1 MEYRLMGSTGVSVSR
16 LCLGTMTF
24 AKETDEA
31 GAHAQLDAFVEAGG
45 NFVDTADV
53 YQAGASEEIIG
64 RWLAAR
70 PGMADSIVLA
80 TKGRFPMGEG
90 TNSVGL
96 SRKHLTSALDGSL
109 RRLGVDRIDL
119 YQVHAYDP
127 LTPLEETLRF
137 MDDAVSA
144 GKISYFGLS
153 NFIGWQIAAIS
164 ELAVSSG
171 RVAPVMLQ
179 PQYNLLTRYIELEVV
194 PACLEYG
201 LGLIPW
207 SPLGGGWLTG
217 KYARD
222 SLPTGASRLGE
233 DPKRGME
240 NYDSR
245 NADPKVWDI
254 IDAVKEVAGRTG
266 LTMAQVALAWVAD
279 RPGVTAPILGNRT
292 TEQLAEALAIA
303 DVHLDEDDLVA
314 LTEVSAPDV
323 PQYPYG
329 PMGQSQRSR
338 PISGGRAS

>member
-1 MEYRLMGSTGVSVSR
+1 MEYRLMGGTGVSVSR

-24 AKETDEA
+24 GKETDEG

-53 YQAGASEEIIG
+53 YQSGVSEEIIG
-64 RWLAAR
+64 RWFASR
-70 PGMADSIVLA
+70 HGMADQIVLA

-96 SRKHLTSALDGSL
+96 TRKHLRSALDGSL
-109 RRLGVDRIDL
+109 RRLGVDRIDV

-153 NFIGWQIAAIS
+153 NFLGWQIAAIS

-171 RVAPVMLQ
+171 RVAPVLLQ
-179 PQYNLLTRYIELEVV
+179 PQYNLLTRYIELEIV

-217 KYARD
+217 KYERD
-222 SLPTGASRLGE
+222 SAPTGASRLGE

-240 NYDSR
+240 NYDAR
-245 NADPKVWDI
+245 NADPKVWEI
-254 IDAVKEVAGRTG
+254 IDVVRDVAGSTG
-266 LTMAQVALAWVAD
+266 LTMAQVALAWTAD
-279 RPGVTAPILGNRT
+279 QAGVVAPILGNRT
-292 TEQLAEALAIA
+292 GEQLSEALAMA
-303 DVHLDEDDLVA
+303 DTHLDEADLVA
-314 LTEVSAPDV
+314 LTKVSAPQL
-323 PQYPYG
+323 PEYPYG
-329 PMGQSQRSR
+329 PMGQNQRSR
-338 PISGGRAS
+338 PIAGGRAS

>member
-24 AKETDEA
+24 GKETDEA

-53 YQAGASEEIIG
+53 YQSGASEEIIG
-64 RWLAAR
+64 RWLGSR
-70 PGMADSIVLA
+70 KGMADRIVLA

-96 SRKHLTSALDGSL
+96 SRKHLTNALDGSL
-109 RRLGVDRIDL
+109 RRLGVDRVDL
-119 YQVHAYDP
+119 YQVHGFDP
-127 LTPLEETLRF
+127 LTPLDETLRF

-164 ELAVSSG
+164 ELAMSSG
-171 RVAPVMLQ
+171 RVAPVLLQ

-201 LGLIPW
+201 LGIIPW

-217 KYARD
+217 KYVRD
-222 SLPTGASRLGE
+222 SMPTGASRLGE

-240 NYDSR
+240 NYDDR
-245 NADPKVWDI
+245 NADAKVWDI
-254 IDAVKEVAGRTG
+254 IDAVKDVAGRTD

-279 RPGVTAPILGNRT
+279 QPGVTAPILGNRT
-292 TEQLAEALAIA
+292 SEQLAEALAMA
-303 DVHLDEDDLVA
+303 DVHLDDDDLDA
-314 LTEVSAPDV
+314 LSEVSAPNV

-329 PMGQSQRSR
+329 PMGRSQRSR
-338 PISGGRAS
+338 PISGGRA

>member
-70 PGMADSIVLA
+70 PGMADGIVLA

-303 DVHLDEDDLVA
+303 DVHLDEDALVA
-314 LTEVSAPDV
+314 LTDVSAPDV

>member
-24 AKETDEA
+24 GKETDEG

-53 YQAGASEEIIG
+53 YQSGVSEEIIG
-64 RWLAAR
+64 RWFASR
-70 PGMADSIVLA
+70 QEMA
-80 TKGRFPMGEG
+80 EG

-96 SRKHLTSALDGSL
+96 TRKHLTSALDGSL
-109 RRLGVDRIDL
+109 RRLGVDRIDV

-153 NFIGWQIAAIS
+153 NFLGWQIAAIS

-171 RVAPVMLQ
+171 RVAPVLLQ
-179 PQYNLLTRYIELEVV
+179 PQYNLLTRYIELEIV

-217 KYARD
+217 KYKRD
-222 SLPTGASRLGE
+222 SAPTGASRLGE

-240 NYDSR
+240 NYDAR
-245 NADPKVWDI
+245 NADPKVWEI
-254 IDAVKEVAGRTG
+254 IDVVRDVSGRTG
-266 LTMAQVALAWVAD
+266 LTMAQVALAWTAD
-279 RPGVTAPILGNRT
+279 QAGVVAPILGNRT
-292 TEQLAEALAIA
+292 GEQLSEALAMA
-303 DVHLDEDDLVA
+303 DIHLDEADLVA
-314 LTEVSAPDV
+314 LTEVSAPHL
-323 PQYPYG
+323 PEYPYG
-329 PMGQSQRSR
+329 PMGQNQRSR

>member
-24 AKETDEA
+24 GKETDQG

-53 YQAGASEEIIG
+53 YQAGVSEEIIG
-64 RWLAAR
+64 RWFASR
-70 PGMADSIVLA
+70 QGMADQIVLA

-96 SRKHLTSALDGSL
+96 TRKHLTSALDGSL
-109 RRLGVDRIDL
+109 RRLGVEQIDV

-153 NFIGWQIAAIS
+153 NFLGWQIAAIS
-164 ELAVSSG
+164 ELAASTG
-171 RVAPVMLQ
+171 RVAPVLLQ
-179 PQYNLLTRYIELEVV
+179 PQYNLLTRFIELEIV

-201 LGLIPW
+201 LGIIPW

-217 KYARD
+217 KYERD
-222 SLPTGASRLGE
+222 SMPTGASRLGE

-240 NYDSR
+240 NYEAR
-245 NADPKVWDI
+245 NADEMVWDI
-254 IDAVKEVAGRTG
+254 IDVVKDVSGRRG

-279 RPGVTAPILGNRT
+279 QPGVVAPILGNRT
-292 TEQLAEALAIA
+292 GEQLAEALAIA
-303 DVHLDEDDLVA
+303 ETHLADEDLAA
-314 LTEVSAPDV
+314 LSQVSAPDV

-329 PMGQSQRSR
+329 EMGQAQRSR
-338 PISGGRAS
+338 PIAGGRTS

>member
-24 AKETDEA
+24 GKETDES

-53 YQAGASEEIIG
+53 YQSGVSEEIIG
-64 RWLAAR
+64 RWLGSR
-70 PGMADSIVLA
+70 EGMADQIVLA

-96 SRKHLTSALDGSL
+96 TRKHLTYALDNSL
-109 RRLGVDRIDL
+109 RRLGVERIDL
-119 YQVHAYDP
+119 YQVHAFDP
-127 LTPLEETLRF
+127 LTPLDETLRF

-153 NFIGWQIAAIS
+153 NFLGWQIAAIS
-164 ELAVSSG
+164 ELAAATG
-171 RVAPVMLQ
+171 RVAPVLLQ

-201 LGLIPW
+201 LGIIPW

-217 KYARD
+217 KYSRD
-222 SLPTGASRLGE
+222 SMPTGETRLGE

-240 NYDSR
+240 NYDAR
-245 NADPKVWDI
+245 NADPKVWEI
-254 IDAVKEVAGRTG
+254 IDAVTEVADRTG

-279 RPGVTAPILGNRT
+279 QPGVTAPILGNRT
-292 TEQLAEALAIA
+292 GEQLAEALAMA
-303 DVHLDEDDLVA
+303 DTHLDDSDLAA
-314 LTEVSAPDV
+314 LTAVSAPNV

-329 PMGQSQRSR
+329 EMGQAQRSR
-338 PISGGRAS
+338 PIAGGRAS

>member
-24 AKETDEA
+24 GKETDEA

-53 YQAGASEEIIG
+53 YQSGVSEEIIG
-64 RWLAAR
+64 RWLASR
-70 PGMADSIVLA
+70 KGMADRLVLA

-90 TNSVGL
+90 PNSVGL
-96 SRKHLTSALDGSL
+96 TRKHLTYALDGSL
-109 RRLGVDRIDL
+109 RRLGVEQVDV
-119 YQVHAYDP
+119 YQVHAFDP
-127 LTPLEETLRF
+127 LTPLDETLRF

-153 NFIGWQIAAIS
+153 NFLGWQIAAIS
-164 ELAVSSG
+164 ELAAASG

-179 PQYNLLTRYIELEVV
+179 PQYNLLTRFIELEVV

-201 LGLIPW
+201 LGIIPW

-217 KYARD
+217 KYSRD
-222 SLPTGASRLGE
+222 SMPTGSTRLGE

-240 NYDSR
+240 NYDAR
-245 NADPKVWDI
+245 NSDPKVWEI
-254 IDAVKEVAGRTG
+254 IDAVKDVADRTG

-279 RPGVTAPILGNRT
+279 QPAVTAPILGNRT
-292 TEQLAEALAIA
+292 GEQLSEALAMA
-303 DVHLDEDDLVA
+303 ETHLDESDLAA
-314 LTEVSAPDV
+314 LTAVSAPDV

-329 PMGQSQRSR
+329 EMGRAQRSR
-338 PISGGRAS
+338 PIAGGRAS

>member
-24 AKETDEA
+24 GKETDEA

-53 YQAGASEEIIG
+53 YQSGVSEEIIG
-64 RWLAAR
+64 RWLASR
-70 PGMADSIVLA
+70 KGMADQIVLA

-90 TNSVGL
+90 ANSVGL
-96 SRKHLTSALDGSL
+96 TRKHLTYALDGSL
-109 RRLGVDRIDL
+109 QRLGVEQVDV
-119 YQVHAYDP
+119 YQVHAFDP
-127 LTPLEETLRF
+127 LTPLDETLRF

-153 NFIGWQIAAIS
+153 NFLGWQIAAIS
-164 ELAVSSG
+164 ELAAATG

-179 PQYNLLTRYIELEVV
+179 PQYNLLTRFIELEIV

-201 LGLIPW
+201 LGIIPW

-217 KYARD
+217 KYSRD
-222 SLPTGASRLGE
+222 SMPTGASRLGE

-240 NYDSR
+240 NYDAR
-245 NADPKVWDI
+245 NADPVVWDI
-254 IDAVKEVAGRTG
+254 LDVVKDVAGRTG
-266 LTMAQVALAWVAD
+266 LTMAQVALAWTAD
-279 RPGVTAPILGNRT
+279 QPGVTAPILGNRT
-292 TEQLAEALAIA
+292 GEQLAEALAMA
-303 DVHLDEDDLVA
+303 DTHLDDADLDK
-314 LTEVSAPDV
+314 LSEVSAPDV

-329 PMGQSQRSR
+329 PMGQAQRSR
-338 PISGGRAS
+338 PISGGRAG

>member
-31 GAHAQLDAFVEAGG
+31 GAHAQLDAFVAAGG

-64 RWLAAR
+64 RWLASR
-70 PGMADSIVLA
+70 QGMADQIVLA
-80 TKGRFPMGEG
+80 TKGRFPIGEG

-171 RVAPVMLQ
+171 RVAPALLQ

-240 NYDSR
+240 NYDDR
-245 NADPKVWDI
+245 NADAKVWDI

-279 RPGVTAPILGNRT
+279 QPGVTAPILGNRT
-292 TEQLAEALAIA
+292 TEQLAEALAMA
-303 DVHLDEDDLVA
+303 DTHLSDEDHDA
-314 LTEVSAPDV
+314 LSEVSAPDV

-329 PMGQSQRSR
+329 PMGSSQRSR
-338 PISGGRAS
+338 PISGGRAG

>member
-24 AKETDEA
+24 GKETDEA

-53 YQAGASEEIIG
+53 YQSGASEEIIG
-64 RWLAAR
+64 RWLGSR
-70 PGMADSIVLA
+70 TGMADRIVLA

-90 TNSVGL
+90 TNNVGL

-109 RRLGVDRIDL
+109 RRLGVDRVDL
-119 YQVHAYDP
+119 YQVHGFDP
-127 LTPLEETLRF
+127 LTPLDETLRF

-171 RVAPVMLQ
+171 RVAPVLLQ
-179 PQYNLLTRYIELEVV
+179 PQYNLLTRFIELEVV
-194 PACLEYG
+194 PACQEYG
-201 LGLIPW
+201 LGIIPW

-217 KYARD
+217 KYVRD
-222 SLPTGASRLGE
+222 SMPTGASRLGE

-240 NYDSR
+240 NYVDR
-245 NADPKVWDI
+245 NADAKVWDI
-254 IDAVKEVAGRTG
+254 IDAVKDVAGRTG

-279 RPGVTAPILGNRT
+279 QPGVTAPILGNRT
-292 TEQLAEALAIA
+292 SEQLAEALAMA
-303 DVHLDEDDLVA
+303 DVHLDDEDLDA
-314 LTEVSAPDV
+314 LSEVSAPDV

-329 PMGQSQRSR
+329 PMGRSQRSR
-338 PISGGRAS
+338 PISGGRAG

>member
-53 YQAGASEEIIG
+53 YQSGASEEIIG
-64 RWLAAR
+64 RWLGSRA
-70 PGMADSIVLA
+70 GMTDRIVLA

-119 YQVHAYDP
+119 YQVHGFDP
-127 LTPLEETLRF
+127 LTPLDETLRF

-171 RVAPVMLQ
+171 RVAPVLLQ

-201 LGLIPW
+201 LGIIPW

-217 KYARD
+217 KYVRD
-222 SLPTGASRLGE
+222 SMPTGASRLGE

-240 NYDSR
+240 NYVDR
-245 NADPKVWDI
+245 NADAKVWEI
-254 IDAVKEVAGRTG
+254 IDAVKDVASRTG

-279 RPGVTAPILGNRT
+279 QPGVTAPITGNRT
-292 TEQLAEALAIA
+292 SEQLAEALAMA
-303 DVHLDEDDLVA
+303 DAHLDDEDLDA
-314 LTEVSAPDV
+314 LSDVSAPDV

-329 PMGQSQRSR
+329 PMGRSQRSR
-338 PISGGRAS
+338 PISGGRAG

>member
-31 GAHAQLDAFVEAGG
+31 GAHAQLDAFFEAGG

-64 RWLAAR
+64 RWLGSR
-70 PGMADSIVLA
+70 QGKADEIVLA
-80 TKGRFPMGEG
+80 TKGRFPMGEHA
-90 TNSVGL
+90 NSVGL

-119 YQVHAYDP
+119 YQVHAFDP

-137 MDDAVSA
+137 MDDAVTA

-164 ELAVSSG
+164 ELAAATG
-171 RVAPVMLQ
+171 RVAPVLLQ
-179 PQYNLLTRYIELEVV
+179 PQYNLLTRFIELEVV

-201 LGLIPW
+201 IGMIPW
-207 SPLGGGWLTG
+207 GPLGGGWLTG
-217 KYARD
+217 KYSRD
-222 SLPTGASRLGE
+222 SMPTGATRLGE

-240 NYDSR
+240 NYEAR

-254 IDAVKEVAGRTG
+254 LDAVKEVADRTG
-266 LTMAQVALAWVAD
+266 LTMAQVALTWVAD

-292 TEQLAEALAIA
+292 TEQLADALAIA
-303 DVHLDEDDLVA
+303 DTHLDDDDLA
-314 LTEVSAPDV
+314 KLTEVSAPDV

-329 PMGQSQRSR
+329 PMGQGQRSR
-338 PISGGRAS
+338 PIAGGRAG

>member
-16 LCLGTMTF
+16 MCLGTMTF

-31 GAHAQLDAFVEAGG
+31 GAHAQLDAFTEAGG

-64 RWLAAR
+64 RWLGSR
-70 PGMADSIVLA
+70 PGMADQIVLA
-80 TKGRFPMGEG
+80 TKGRFPIGEG

-217 KYARD
+217 KYSRD

-240 NYDSR
+240 NYEAR

-254 IDAVKEVAGRTG
+254 IDAVKDVASRTG

-292 TEQLAEALAIA
+292 SEQLAEALAIA
-303 DVHLDEDDLVA
+303 DTHLDDEDLA
-314 LTEVSAPDV
+314 TLTEVSAPDV

-338 PISGGRAS
+338 PISGGRAG

>member
-24 AKETDEA
+24 GKETDEA

-53 YQAGASEEIIG
+53 YQSGVSEEIIG
-64 RWLAAR
+64 RWLASR
-70 PGMADSIVLA
+70 PGMADRIVLA

-171 RVAPVMLQ
+171 RVAPALLQ

-240 NYDSR
+240 NYDDR
-245 NADPKVWDI
+245 NADAKVWDI

-279 RPGVTAPILGNRT
+279 QPGVTAPILGNRT
-292 TEQLAEALAIA
+292 TEQLAEALAMA
-303 DVHLDEDDLVA
+303 DTHLSDEDHDA
-314 LTEVSAPDV
+314 LSEVSAPDV

-329 PMGQSQRSR
+329 PMGSSQRSR
-338 PISGGRAS
+338 PISGGRAG

>member
-70 PGMADSIVLA
+70 AGMADSIVLA

-303 DVHLDEDDLVA
+303 DVHLDEDALVA
-314 LTEVSAPDV
+314 LTDVSAPDV

>member
-24 AKETDEA
+24 GKETDEE
-31 GAHAQLDAFVEAGG
+31 GAHAQLDAFVKAGG

-53 YQAGASEEIIG
+53 YQAGVSEEVIG
-64 RWLAAR
+64 RWFASR
-70 PGMADSIVLA
+70 DGMADEIVLA

-90 TNSVGL
+90 ANNVGL
-96 SRKHLTSALDGSL
+96 TRKHLTSALDGSL
-109 RRLGVDRIDL
+109 RRLGVERIDV
-119 YQVHAYDP
+119 YQVHGYDP

-153 NFIGWQIAAIS
+153 NFLGWQIAAIS
-164 ELAVSSG
+164 ELAVASG

-179 PQYNLLTRYIELEVV
+179 PQYNLLTRYIELEIV

-201 LGLIPW
+201 LGIIPW

-222 SLPTGASRLGE
+222 SMPTGASRLGE

-240 NYDSR
+240 NYDAR

-254 IDAVKEVAGRTG
+254 LDGVKDVAERSG

-279 RPGVTAPILGNRT
+279 QAGVVAPILGNRT
-292 TEQLAEALAIA
+292 GEQLAEALAIA
-303 DVHLDEDDLVA
+303 DTHLDEDDLA
-314 LTEVSAPDV
+314 LLTEVSAPEL

-338 PISGGRAS
+338 PIAGGRAS

>member
-24 AKETDEA
+24 GKETDEA

-53 YQAGASEEIIG
+53 YQAGMSEEIIG

-70 PGMADSIVLA
+70 PGMADEIVLA
-80 TKGRFPMGEG
+80 TKGRFPMGEHA
-90 TNSVGL
+90 NSVGL

-109 RRLGVDRIDL
+109 RRLGVERIDL
-119 YQVHAYDP
+119 YQVHAFDP

-153 NFIGWQIAAIS
+153 NFLGWQIAAIS
-164 ELAVSSG
+164 ELAASSG
-171 RVAPVMLQ
+171 RVAPVLLQ

-201 LGLIPW
+201 LGIIPW

-217 KYARD
+217 KYERD
-222 SLPTGASRLGE
+222 SMPIGASRLGE

-240 NYDSR
+240 NYDAR
-245 NADPKVWDI
+245 NADPKVWEI
-254 IDAVKEVAGRTG
+254 IDVVKDVAGRTG

-279 RPGVTAPILGNRT
+279 QPGVTAPILGNRT
-292 TEQLAEALAIA
+292 GEQLAEALEMA
-303 DVHLDEDDLVA
+303 DKHLDEDDLLR
-314 LTEVSAPDV
+314 LTDVSAPDL
-323 PQYPYG
+323 PEYPYG
-329 PMGQSQRSR
+329 PMGQNQRSR
-338 PISGGRAS
+338 PITGGRAS

>member
-24 AKETDEA
+24 GKETDEE
-31 GAHAQLDAFVEAGG
+31 GAHAQLDAFVETGG

-53 YQAGASEEIIG
+53 YQAGVSEEVIG
-64 RWLAAR
+64 RWFASR
-70 PGMADSIVLA
+70 DGMADQIVLA
-80 TKGRFPMGEG
+80 TKGRFPTGDHA
-90 TNSVGL
+90 NSVGL
-96 SRKHLTSALDGSL
+96 TRKHLTSALDGSL
-109 RRLGVDRIDL
+109 RRLGVERIDV

-153 NFIGWQIAAIS
+153 NFLGWQIAAIS
-164 ELAVSSG
+164 ELAVASG

-179 PQYNLLTRYIELEVV
+179 PQYNLLTRYIELEIV

-201 LGLIPW
+201 LGIIPW

-222 SLPTGASRLGE
+222 SMPTGASRLGE

-240 NYDSR
+240 NYDAR
-245 NADPKVWDI
+245 NADPKVWEI
-254 IDAVKEVAGRTG
+254 LDAVKDVAERSG

-279 RPGVTAPILGNRT
+279 QAGVVAPIVGNRT
-292 TEQLAEALAIA
+292 GEQLAGALAIA
-303 DVHLDEDDLVA
+303 DTHLAADDLA
-314 LTEVSAPDV
+314 LLTEVSAPDL
-323 PQYPYG
+323 PEYPYG